1 MYELSRVR
9 LYSIGPAGARYADT
23 VLDLRG
29 VGEPVPSPAPTQ
41 AEFFEE
47 EPVGP
52 PRRPAPA
59 GVLFLEN
66 GGGKSVLLK
75 LIFSVMLPGHR
86 NTLGGASSGVL
97 RKFLLADDC
106 GHVALEW
113 QHTVTGETVV
123 VGKVSEWRGRQVS
136 NDPRKFAEAWY
147 SFRPGP
153 GLSLD
158 SLPVAESAAVR
169 PAAEGASTARGRRRT
184 MKGFRDA
191 LTEAG
196 KAYPHLDVVWVEIHE
211 RWNEHLGELG
221 LDPELFRYQREMN
234 ADEGEA
240 AGLFAVK
247 NDSDFTDLLLRAVTD
262 TRDTDGL
269 ADLVHGFAHKLG
281 RRAELTA
288 ERDFTAGSLDLLQR
302 IADAAER
309 REQACGVHAGAE
321 RRTRT
326 LARRLSARGAEERA
340 RAAEL
345 AERVASAEQAV
356 TDAEGAR
363 RRSELVAAELAYRH
377 ASLALA
383 AAEKGAAAQRRE
395 LSDARTLHSAW
406 QAAETVLRHRA
417 AADRSARVAA
427 AIREAER
434 DAAPALAAR
443 AKAAADLVRAL
454 HAAAEDGERVAGEEE
469 DRAAAL
475 QEAGEAAHR
484 DATSA
489 ATAAQRARSDAEH
502 LRQRLAEVEQ
512 ETAEAVR
519 AGWLDDSAPD
529 ADPARAALAAS
540 DAEKTTV
547 AAFDEARETA
557 RRTADHAKSAAAE
570 EARAELAAA
579 RAVDAARAAES
590 AYDAERRAAE
600 ALGAEQRLIELLGLP
615 QPSATVPAPRGGAR
629 PSAAEARGTGRVTV
643 RIPDPGAIGGQ
654 GTRALPADADRA
666 GWITV
671 RVDEEDVDDVGL
683 SQLPAAFRA
692 GPAPYAPPPTEDPAL
707 RDPGSCGRVSCDPG
721 SCGHASCGPGS
732 CGRASCDPG
741 SCGHASCDPGSCGPA
756 SCDPGSC
763 GRASCDPG
771 ACGHASCDPGA
782 CGHASCDPG
791 SRDRASRDHA
801 YASDEPLTD
810 ARGRHPAE
818 GRRPACGE
826 GPSAVDAPGVG
837 EPRPADRMTGRVD
850 GAARVDAGWSGVHAA
865 GGRMGSCPVDGAA
878 PAGPTEG
885 DGAAAGDGRP
895 GAGPAGQVAGRV
907 VETGAASVDGGRPDA
922 GPVGEAEA
930 SRAVGREAA
939 RAGEAEA
946 GQALRRRPL
955 AAEARPAGRVTMR
968 IDEAGGAPSGGG
980 PRPDGPREATR
991 AVAAES
997 RPSGEV
1003 SARIED
1009 GSGDGDEARSETAA
1023 DTVRAEGPGAGA
1035 RRAEGA
1041 GAGASRAEGA
1051 GAGATRAEGVRADAG
1066 RAEGAG
1072 AGAVRTEGAGAGAAR
1087 ADAAGAEGAR
1097 AESARADA
1105 VRAEDA
1111 RAEGAGADAVR
1122 AGGARAEGAGGGA
1135 VRAEGAR
1142 ADAVRD
1148 DTARADAVRADAVRA
1163 EGARTGVTGS
1173 DATDESDC
1181 WSPDPGGEP
1190 GRERTGRSRPAR
1202 RPLADGPLTAEELDR
1217 NADALRELLDE
1228 SVAAA
1233 ERQLFELRTAAAED
1247 SRILGALGDGGLLP
1261 PSPDVLAAVEYLGEH
1276 GIPALP
1282 GWRYL
1287 AQAVDPADHAAV
1299 LAARPELVDGV
1310 VITDP
1315 DSHARA
1321 REVLGQASLLP
1332 RSAVAVGTSAALLAP
1347 TPASGTE
1354 DSGVFLVP
1362 PNPAMHDERAAD
1374 DERRELRARA
1384 TERDEEI
1391 RALAARLAGDRALSA
1406 RLASW
1411 RTGCPP
1417 GRLAELAAAA
1427 ETAREAAD
1435 TAQRALVEA
1444 RTARAEADEAAT
1456 EAARVRDERQEAAQR
1471 ARRVADA
1478 LAGLAYRLRER
1489 ATWQTR
1495 LRELAEEAAEY
1506 EERAAGCV
1514 DRARAADEDRR
1525 AAQRAADD
1533 ARRTARALRAERAEI
1548 AGAPDDLGEDTEPP
1562 SASLPALREA
1572 YRAASQVYEKVGV
1585 GADLRAEQARAE
1597 SDESAALASLD
1608 RLTNKV
1614 RTRAAQLLEGTDGA
1628 DGPSRQAAAAR
1639 AESLVQ
1645 MLESRASAAS
1655 EQLGRLRGEAERLAP
1670 ADGDA
1675 HTELPEQ
1682 LVPAD
1687 AEQAKELL
1695 RTANGEL
1702 AARTDALDTA
1712 RTAHAD
1718 LVRAHR
1724 SAEDAAGGFDE
1735 TAALLRDLLRDGPGA
1750 EDDGERPE
1758 PYAGGLAEARQS
1770 AAEARRSL
1778 RGCAA
1783 DLSAAEA
1790 AVREA
1795 GDVLVRHANSTRY
1808 EQVRTPARQQI
1819 RELPAAA
1826 LPEHAAAWA
1835 EAFAPRLRVLTDEL
1849 EQLERNR
1856 DSIVDR
1862 LRGLVESCLATLR
1875 SAQRLSRLPEGLGE
1889 WSGQEFLRIR
1899 FEDPDQA
1906 TLTERLGEVIDEATR
1921 SAVRKNS
1928 DLRRDG
1934 MSLLLRGVHAALQP
1948 RGVAVEILKPD
1959 AVLRAE
1965 RVPVGQMGDVF
1976 SGGQLLTAAIALYC
1990 TMAALRSND
1999 RGRDKHRH
2007 AGTLFLDNPI
2017 GRANATYLLELQR
2030 AVADALG
2037 VQLLY
2042 TTGLF
2047 DTTALAEFPLVIRLR
2062 NDADLRAGLKYIS
2075 VEEHLR
2081 PGLPVREPEEEPQV
2095 HGQITAT
2102 RMYRRPDA
2110 DAPASAPASARASA
2124 DGP

>member
-29 VGEPVPSPAPTQ
+29 VGAPVPHPAPAQ
-41 AEFFEE
+41 AEFFED

-113 QHTVTGETVV
+113 QHTLTGELVV

-158 SLPVAESAAVR
+158 SLPVAESSAMR
-169 PAAEGASTARGRRRT
+169 PSAEGASGAQGRRRT

-191 LTEAG
+191 VTEAG
-196 KAYPHLDVVWVEIHE
+196 KAYPHLDVVWEEIHD
-211 RWNEHLGELG
+211 RWNEHLGDLG

-247 NDSDFTDLLLRAVTD
+247 KDSDFTDLLLRAVTD

-269 ADLVHGFAHKLG
+269 ADLVSGFGNKLG

-288 ERDFTAGSLDLLQR
+288 ERDFTAGSVDLLTK
-302 IADAAER
+302 IVEAAEAR
-309 REQACGVHAGAE
+309 SRARDVHAGAE

-326 LARRLSARGAEERA
+326 LARRLSARAAQERG
-340 RAAEL
+340 RATDL
-345 AERVASAEQAV
+345 AGRVTAAAHTVTEAEQAR
-356 TDAEGAR
+356 G
-363 RRSELVAAELAYRH
+363 RSALIASELAYRH

-383 AAEKGAAAQRRE
+383 VAEKAATAQRRE
-395 LSDARTLHSAW
+395 LADARTLHSAW
-406 QAAETVLRHRA
+406 QAAEAVLRHRA

-443 AKAAADLVRAL
+443 ATAAADLVRAL
-454 HAAAEDGERVAGEEE
+454 HTAAEDGERVAAEEE
-469 DRAAAL
+469 ERSAAL
-475 QEAGEAAHR
+475 QEASEAAHR
-484 DATSA
+484 DATAA
-489 ATAAQRARSDAEH
+489 ATDAQRARSEAGH

-540 DAEKTTV
+540 DAEKTAV
-547 AAFDEARETA
+547 AAWDTARESA
-557 RRTADHAKSAAAE
+557 RTTADRAREAAAT

-579 RAVDAARAAES
+579 RAQDAAEAAGN

-600 ALGAEQRLIELLGLP
+600 SIASEERLAELLGLP
-615 QPSATVPAPRGGAR
+615 SAPAAGVPQPRNATMY
-629 PSAAEARGTGRVTV
+629 AAEA
-643 RIPDPGAIGGQ
+643 
-654 GTRALPADADRA
+654 
-666 GWITV
+666 
-671 RVDEEDVDDVGL
+671 
-683 SQLPAAFRA
+683 
-692 GPAPYAPPPTEDPAL
+692 
-707 RDPGSCGRVSCDPG
+707 
-721 SCGHASCGPGS
+721 
-732 CGRASCDPG
+732 
-741 SCGHASCDPGSCGPA
+741 
-756 SCDPGSC
+756 
-763 GRASCDPG
+763 
-771 ACGHASCDPGA
+771 
-782 CGHASCDPG
+782 
-791 SRDRASRDHA
+791 
-801 YASDEPLTD
+801 
-810 ARGRHPAE
+810 
-818 GRRPACGE
+818 
-826 GPSAVDAPGVG
+826 
-837 EPRPADRMTGRVD
+837 
-850 GAARVDAGWSGVHAA
+850 VHAA
-865 GGRMGSCPVDGAA
+865 VRGTPASFAPDGA
-878 PAGPTEG
+878 
-885 DGAAAGDGRP
+885 
-895 GAGPAGQVAGRV
+895 
-907 VETGAASVDGGRPDA
+907 
-922 GPVGEAEA
+922 
-930 SRAVGREAA
+930 
-939 RAGEAEA
+939 
-946 GQALRRRPL
+946 
-955 AAEARPAGRVTMR
+955 
-968 IDEAGGAPSGGG
+968 
-980 PRPDGPREATR
+980 
-991 AVAAES
+991 
-997 RPSGEV
+997 
-1003 SARIED
+1003 
-1009 GSGDGDEARSETAA
+1009 
-1023 DTVRAEGPGAGA
+1023 DT
-1035 RRAEGA
+1035 
-1041 GAGASRAEGA
+1041 
-1051 GAGATRAEGVRADAG
+1051 
-1066 RAEGAG
+1066 
-1072 AGAVRTEGAGAGAAR
+1072 
-1087 ADAAGAEGAR
+1087 
-1097 AESARADA
+1097 
-1105 VRAEDA
+1105 
-1111 RAEGAGADAVR
+1111 
-1122 AGGARAEGAGGGA
+1122 
-1135 VRAEGAR
+1135 
-1142 ADAVRD
+1142 
-1148 DTARADAVRADAVRA
+1148 
-1163 EGARTGVTGS
+1163 
-1173 DATDESDC
+1173 
-1181 WSPDPGGEP
+1181 
-1190 GRERTGRSRPAR
+1190 
-1202 RPLADGPLTAEELDR
+1202 PLTAEELDR
-1217 NADALRELLDE
+1217 QADELRRLLDQNIA
-1228 SVAAA
+1228 SA
-1233 ERQLFELRTAAAED
+1233 ERQLFELRTAAADD

-1261 PSPDVLAAVEYLGEH
+1261 PGPDVLATVEYLGEH

-1315 DSHARA
+1315 ASHVRA
-1321 REVLGQASLLP
+1321 REVLAGAALLP
-1332 RSAVAVGTSAALLAP
+1332 RSAVAVGTAAALLAP
-1347 TPASGTE
+1347 VPRQGEGAA
-1354 DSGVFLVP
+1354 DSEVFLVP
-1362 PNPAMHDERAAD
+1362 PNPAMHDEHAADEERQALRTRAA
-1374 DERRELRARA
+1374 A
-1384 TERDEEI
+1384 RDEEI
-1391 RALAARLAGDRALSA
+1391 RALAARLAGDRSIAA
-1406 RLASW
+1406 RLGSW
-1411 RTGCPP
+1411 RADCPP
-1417 GRLAELAAAA
+1417 GMLDELATAAHG
-1427 ETAREAAD
+1427 AREAAR
-1435 TAQRALVEA
+1435 TALEELTEA
-1444 RTARAEADEAAT
+1444 RTARAEAEEAAA

-1471 ARRVADA
+1471 ARRAADA
-1478 LAGLAYRLRER
+1478 LAGLAFRLRER
-1489 ATWQTR
+1489 AGWQAT
-1495 LRELAEEAAEY
+1495 LRELVDEAAES
-1506 EERAAGCV
+1506 EARAQSLLE
-1514 DRARAADEDRR
+1514 RARAADEDRR
-1525 AAQRAADD
+1525 GAQRAADD
-1533 ARRTARALRAERAEI
+1533 AHRTARALRAERAEI
-1548 AGAPDDLGEDTEPP
+1548 AGAPENLPEPDADAP
-1562 SASLPALREA
+1562 RTALPALREA
-1572 YRAASQVYEKVGV
+1572 YRAASQLYEKVGV

-1597 SDESAALASLD
+1597 SDESAALAELD

-1645 MLESRASAAS
+1645 LLETRASAAS

-1670 ADGDA
+1670 EDGAA
-1675 HTELPEQ
+1675 HTELPEE
-1682 LVPAD
+1682 LVPGD
-1687 AEQAKELL
+1687 AEQAQALL
-1695 RTANGEL
+1695 RTATGEL
-1702 AARTDALDTA
+1702 AARTDALETSRA
-1712 RTAHAD
+1712 AHAELLTAH
-1718 LVRAHR
+1718 RA
-1724 SAEDAAGGFDE
+1724 AEDAAGGFEE
-1735 TAALLRDLLRDGPGA
+1735 TAALLRDLLRDHQQD
-1750 EDDGERPE
+1750 EDEQEPE
-1758 PYAGGLAEARQS
+1758 PFPGDLAEARQS

-1778 RGCAA
+1778 RGCAG

-1790 AVREA
+1790 AVRESS
-1795 GDVLVRHANSTRY
+1795 DILVRHANATRY

-1835 EAFAPRLRVLTDEL
+1835 AAFAPRLRVLTDEL

-1862 LRGLVESCLATLR
+1862 LRGLVESALTTLR
-1875 SAQRLSRLPEGLGE
+1875 SAQRLSQLPEGLGE

-1899 FEDPDQA
+1899 FEEPDQA

-1921 SAVRKNS
+1921 AAVKKNA
-1928 DLRRDG
+1928 DMRRDG
-1934 MSLLLRGVHAALQP
+1934 MSLLLRGVQAALEP
-1948 RGVAVEILKPD
+1948 RGIAVEILKPD

-2030 AVADALG
+2030 AVSDALG

-2081 PGLPVREPEEEPQV
+2081 PGLPADPDGSV
-2095 HGQITAT
+2095 HGEITAT
-2102 RMYRRPDA
+2102 RMFRK
-2110 DAPASAPASARASA
+2110 PA
-2124 DGP
+2124 